1 MSAKLLDRIKVFE
14 VYYSIG
20 VNRSITKLHEELSRR
35 YKSGIPSEG
44 TLKKWSVRF
53 KWQNQIV
60 IRDNAAYEG
69 VAEKMTEAMVDTKV
83 KELEHLDK
91 AMTEIDAVMPM
102 IFDALDACTI
112 TDKETGEKH
121 VKIVP
126 ETTQDMAALY
136 NAQTRFVNAKVK
148 LVETGR
154 KIRGESD
161 KVEVT
166 GVVNISLDETL
177 KEYEDVIKRITASN
191 PAKDDS

>member
-83 KELEHLDK
+83 KELEHLDN
-91 AMTEIDAVMPM
+91 AMSEIDAVMPM

-121 VKIVP
+121 VKIIP

-161 KVEVT
+161 KLEVIGSLKHEVT
-166 GVVNISLDETL
+166 ADPDVL
-177 KEYEDVIKRITASN
+177 KTANELAQKLSR
-191 PAKDDS
+191 K

>member
-126 ETTQDMAALY
+126 ETTQDMVALY
-136 NAQTRFVNAKVK
+136 NAQSRFVGAKVK
-148 LVETGR
+148 LVETVR
-154 KIRGESD
+154 KIMGESD
-161 KVEVT
+161 NVNLKTVLEVT
-166 GVVNISLDETL
+166 
-177 KEYEDVIKRITASN
+177 YED
-191 PAKDDS
+191 PPKDDDGQVTQR